1 MLSLE
6 NCSDIETQEA
16 DGAMERLPG
25 CSALRISRCRLDRH
39 KRSNLM
45 EGFIALAVF
54 AKQMSDSQEKHLS
67 TQHEKHEKED
77 RSTSN
82 RDKVAPLTRSSK
94 RLRAVFCLFSE
105 RWQKI

>member
-1 MLSLE
+1 
-6 NCSDIETQEA
+6 
-16 DGAMERLPG
+16 
-25 CSALRISRCRLDRH
+25 
-39 KRSNLM
+39 M

-67 TQHEKHEKED
+67 TQHEKHEKEH
-77 RSTSN
+77 RATSN